1 MSEEGEFEELRM
13 HIFRLR
19 QKRDV
24 LRMYQ
29 LSFVEQA
36 TARLL
41 FSARGRKNLRP

>member
-1 MSEEGEFEELRM
+1 MPEKAESEELCLHVCG
-13 HIFRLR
+13 LR

-41 FSARGRKNLRP
+41 FPA